1 MYTNQESLNRTLTDS
16 YKPSSTATPEP
27 RKQWA
32 EAINYFN
39 ILIINWIKYILA
51 WIIFTPS

>member
-39 ILIINWIKYILA
+39 ILIIN
-51 WIIFTPS
+51 